1 MANNSRL
8 ARLFDLVPFIFKHQ
22 GISITELAEKFQIS
36 VEQLEKDLW
45 LLYMCGLPGQTPLE
59 LMEFE
64 FEDGYVSVRNA
75 DELKSPRSL
84 TQIELAS
91 LVIGLEILSSQGI
104 AGAAQLK
111 SKLASKLATEISYQP
126 AKSDLYLPEIS
137 QAIQQNKVLSIVY
150 NGKAREVI
158 PFETYTEDRNS
169 YLRAFCKS
177 AKERR
182 TFKISRI
189 ESLIITDSQEL
200 APNLV
205 PSNETPNSTQIT
217 THREKRLV
225 REVLGNSERID
236 YFSGDWLISETM
248 ALAGAVELMDSH
260 LRAQILARVKASQA
274 LYLE

>member
-1 MANNSRL
+1 MANSRL
-8 ARLFDLVPFIFKHQ
+8 ARLFDLVPFIVKHQ
-22 GISITELAEKFQIS
+22 GIPIAELAEKFQIS

-91 LVIGLEILSSQGI
+91 LVIGLEILISQGI
-104 AGAAQLK
+104 SGAEQLK
-111 SKLASKLATEISYQP
+111 NKLAAKLSTEISYQP

-137 QAIQQNKVLSIVY
+137 QAIQQNKVLSIIY

-158 PFETYTEDRNS
+158 PFETYTEDRTS

-177 AKERR
+177 AEDRR
-182 TFKISRI
+182 TFKISKI
-189 ESLIITDSQEL
+189 ESLKITDNQEL

-205 PSNETPNSTQIT
+205 PSNETPKT
-217 THREKRLV
+217 TKIATHKEKRLV
-225 REVLGNSERID
+225 REALGNSEQID
-236 YFSGDWLISETM
+236 YFSVEWLISETM
-248 ALAGAVELMDSH
+248 ALAGAVELLDPQ
-260 LRAQILARVKASQA
+260 LRAQILARVKASQS

>member
-1 MANNSRL
+1 MANSRL
-8 ARLFDLVPFIFKHQ
+8 ARLFDLVPFIVKHQ
-22 GISITELAEKFQIS
+22 GIPIAELAEKFQIS

-75 DELKSPRSL
+75 DELKAPRSL

-91 LVIGLEILSSQGI
+91 LVIGLEILVSQGI
-104 AGAAQLK
+104 SGAEQLK
-111 SKLASKLATEISYQP
+111 NKLASKLSTEISYQP
-126 AKSDLYLPEIS
+126 AKSDLYLPEIA
-137 QAIQQNKVLSIVY
+137 QAIQQNRVLSIIY

-158 PFETYTEDRNS
+158 PFETYTEDRTS

-177 AKERR
+177 AEDRR
-182 TFKISRI
+182 TFKISKI
-189 ESLIITDSQEL
+189 ESLKITDNQEL

-205 PSNETPNSTQIT
+205 PSNETPKT
-217 THREKRLV
+217 TKIATHKEKRLV
-225 REVLGNSERID
+225 REALGNSEQID
-236 YFSGDWLISETM
+236 YFSVEWLISETM
-248 ALAGAVELMDSH
+248 ALAGAVELEDPQ
-260 LRAQILARVKASQA
+260 LRAQILARVKASQS

>member
-1 MANNSRL
+1 MANSRL
-8 ARLFDLVPFIFKHQ
+8 ARLFDLVPFIVKHQ
-22 GISITELAEKFQIS
+22 GIPIAELAEKFQIS

-91 LVIGLEILSSQGI
+91 LVIGLEILISQGI
-104 AGAAQLK
+104 SGAEQLK
-111 SKLASKLATEISYQP
+111 NKLASKLSTEISYQP
-126 AKSDLYLPEIS
+126 AKSDLYLPEIA
-137 QAIQQNKVLSIVY
+137 QAIQQNKVLSITY

-158 PFETYTEDRNS
+158 PFETYTEDRTS

-177 AKERR
+177 AEDRR
-182 TFKISRI
+182 TFKISKI
-189 ESLIITDSQEL
+189 ESLKITDNQEL

-205 PSNETPNSTQIT
+205 PSNETPKT
-217 THREKRLV
+217 TKIATHKEKRLV
-225 REVLGNSERID
+225 REALGNSEQID
-236 YFSGDWLISETM
+236 YFSVEWIISETM
-248 ALAGAVELMDSH
+248 ALAGAVELEDPQ
-260 LRAQILARVKASQA
+260 LRAQILAQVKASQS

>member
-1 MANNSRL
+1 MANSRL
-8 ARLFDLVPFIFKHQ
+8 ARLFDLVPFIVKHQ
-22 GISITELAEKFQIS
+22 GIPIAELAEKFQIS
-36 VEQLEKDLW
+36 IEQLEKDLW

-91 LVIGLEILSSQGI
+91 LVIGLEILISQGI
-104 AGAAQLK
+104 SGAEQLK
-111 SKLASKLATEISYQP
+111 NKLASKLSTEISYQP

-137 QAIQQNKVLSIVY
+137 QAIQQNKVLSIIY

-158 PFETYTEDRNS
+158 PFETYTEDRTS

-177 AKERR
+177 AEDRR
-182 TFKISRI
+182 TFKISKI
-189 ESLIITDSQEL
+189 ESLKITDNQEL

-205 PSNETPNSTQIT
+205 PSNETPKT
-217 THREKRLV
+217 TKIATHKEKRLV
-225 REVLGNSERID
+225 REALGNSEQID
-236 YFSGDWLISETM
+236 YFSVEWLISETM
-248 ALAGAVELMDSH
+248 AFAGAVELEDPQ
-260 LRAQILARVKASQA
+260 LRAQILARVKASQS

>member
-1 MANNSRL
+1 MANSRL
-8 ARLFDLVPFIFKHQ
+8 ARLFDLVPFIVKHQ
-22 GISITELAEKFQIS
+22 GIPIAELAEKFQIS

-91 LVIGLEILSSQGI
+91 LVIGLEILISQGI
-104 AGAAQLK
+104 SGAEQLK
-111 SKLASKLATEISYQP
+111 NKLASKLSTEISYQP

-137 QAIQQNKVLSIVY
+137 QAIQQNKVLSIIY

-158 PFETYTEDRNS
+158 PFETYTEDRTS

-177 AKERR
+177 AEDRR
-182 TFKISRI
+182 TFKISKI
-189 ESLIITDSQEL
+189 ESLEITDNQEL

-205 PSNETPNSTQIT
+205 PSNETPKT
-217 THREKRLV
+217 TKIATHKEKRLV
-225 REVLGNSERID
+225 REALGNSEQID
-236 YFSGDWLISETM
+236 YFSVEWLISETM
-248 ALAGAVELMDSH
+248 ALAGAVELEDPQ
-260 LRAQILARVKASQA
+260 LRAQILARVKASQS

>member
-1 MANNSRL
+1 MANSRL
-8 ARLFDLVPFIFKHQ
+8 ARLFDLVPFIVKHQ
-22 GISITELAEKFQIS
+22 GIPIAELAEKFQIS

-75 DELKSPRSL
+75 DELKAPRSL

-91 LVIGLEILSSQGI
+91 LVIGLEILISQGI
-104 AGAAQLK
+104 SGAEQLK
-111 SKLASKLATEISYQP
+111 NKLASKLSTEISYQP

-137 QAIQQNKVLSIVY
+137 QAIQQNKVLSIIY

-158 PFETYTEDRNS
+158 PFETYTEDRTS

-177 AKERR
+177 AEDRR
-182 TFKISRI
+182 TFKISKI
-189 ESLIITDSQEL
+189 ESLKITDNQEL

-205 PSNETPNSTQIT
+205 PSNETPKT
-217 THREKRLV
+217 TKIATHKEKRLV
-225 REVLGNSERID
+225 REALGNSEQID
-236 YFSGDWLISETM
+236 YFSVEWLISETM
-248 ALAGAVELMDSH
+248 ALAGAVELEDPQ
-260 LRAQILARVKASQA
+260 LRAQILARVKASQS

>member
-1 MANNSRL
+1 
-8 ARLFDLVPFIFKHQ
+8 
-22 GISITELAEKFQIS
+22 
-36 VEQLEKDLW
+36 
-45 LLYMCGLPGQTPLE
+45 MCGLPGQTPLE

-91 LVIGLEILSSQGI
+91 LVIGLEILISQGI
-104 AGAAQLK
+104 SGAEQLK
-111 SKLASKLATEISYQP
+111 NKLAAKLSTEISYQP

-137 QAIQQNKVLSIVY
+137 QAIQQNKVLSIIY

-158 PFETYTEDRNS
+158 PFETYTEDRTS

-177 AKERR
+177 AEDRR
-182 TFKISRI
+182 TFKISKI
-189 ESLIITDSQEL
+189 ESLKITDNQEL

-205 PSNETPNSTQIT
+205 PSNETPKT
-217 THREKRLV
+217 TKIATHKEKRLV
-225 REVLGNSERID
+225 REVLGNSEQID
-236 YFSGDWLISETM
+236 YFSVEWLISETM
-248 ALAGAVELMDSH
+248 ALAGAVELLDPQ
-260 LRAQILARVKASQA
+260 LRAQILARVKASQS

>member
-1 MANNSRL
+1 MANSRL
-8 ARLFDLVPFIFKHQ
+8 ARLFDLVPFIVKHQ
-22 GISITELAEKFQIS
+22 GIPIAELAEKFQIS

-91 LVIGLEILSSQGI
+91 LLIGLEILISQGI
-104 AGAAQLK
+104 SGAEQLK
-111 SKLASKLATEISYQP
+111 NKLAAKLSTEISYQP

-137 QAIQQNKVLSIVY
+137 QAIQQNKVLSIIY

-158 PFETYTEDRNS
+158 PFETYTEDRTS

-177 AKERR
+177 AEDRR
-182 TFKISRI
+182 TFKISKI
-189 ESLIITDSQEL
+189 ESLKITDNQEL

-205 PSNETPNSTQIT
+205 PSNETPKT
-217 THREKRLV
+217 TKIATHKEKRLV
-225 REVLGNSERID
+225 REALGNSEQID
-236 YFSGDWLISETM
+236 YFSVEWLISETM
-248 ALAGAVELMDSH
+248 AFAGAVELEDPQ
-260 LRAQILARVKASQA
+260 LRAQILARVKASQS

>member
-1 MANNSRL
+1 MANSRL
-8 ARLFDLVPFIFKHQ
+8 ARLFDLVPFIVKHQ
-22 GISITELAEKFQIS
+22 GIPIAELAEKFQIS

-75 DELKSPRSL
+75 DELKAPRSL

-91 LVIGLEILSSQGI
+91 LVIGLEILISQGI
-104 AGAAQLK
+104 SGAEQLK
-111 SKLASKLATEISYQP
+111 NKLASKLSTEISYQP
-126 AKSDLYLPEIS
+126 AKSDLYLPEIA
-137 QAIQQNKVLSIVY
+137 QAIQQNKVLSIIY

-158 PFETYTEDRNS
+158 PFETYTEDRTS

-177 AKERR
+177 AEDRR
-182 TFKISRI
+182 TFKISKI
-189 ESLIITDSQEL
+189 ESLKITDNQEL

-205 PSNETPNSTQIT
+205 PSNETPKT
-217 THREKRLV
+217 TKIATHKEKRLV
-225 REVLGNSERID
+225 REALGNSEQID
-236 YFSGDWLISETM
+236 YFSVEWLISETM
-248 ALAGAVELMDSH
+248 ALAGAVELEDPQ
-260 LRAQILARVKASQA
+260 LRAQILARVKASQS

>member
-1 MANNSRL
+1 MANSRL
-8 ARLFDLVPFIFKHQ
+8 ARLFDLVPFIVKHQ
-22 GISITELAEKFQIS
+22 GIPIAELAEKFQIS

-91 LVIGLEILSSQGI
+91 LVIGLEILISQGI
-104 AGAAQLK
+104 SGAEQLK
-111 SKLASKLATEISYQP
+111 NKLASKLSTEISYQP
-126 AKSDLYLPEIS
+126 AKSDLYLPEIA
-137 QAIQQNKVLSIVY
+137 QAIQQNRVLSIIY

-158 PFETYTEDRNS
+158 PFETYTEDRTS

-177 AKERR
+177 AEDRR
-182 TFKISRI
+182 TFKISKI
-189 ESLIITDSQEL
+189 ESLKITDNQEL

-205 PSNETPNSTQIT
+205 PSNETPKT
-217 THREKRLV
+217 TKIATHKEKRLV
-225 REVLGNSERID
+225 REALGNSEQID
-236 YFSGDWLISETM
+236 YFSVEWLISETM
-248 ALAGAVELMDSH
+248 ALAGAVELEDPQ
-260 LRAQILARVKASQA
+260 LRAQILARVKASQS

>member
-1 MANNSRL
+1 MANSRL
-8 ARLFDLVPFIFKHQ
+8 ARLFDLVPFIVKHQ
-22 GISITELAEKFQIS
+22 GIPIAELAEKFQIS

-91 LVIGLEILSSQGI
+91 LVIGLEILISQGI
-104 AGAAQLK
+104 SGAEQLK
-111 SKLASKLATEISYQP
+111 NKLASKLSTEISYQP
-126 AKSDLYLPEIS
+126 AKSDLYLPEIA
-137 QAIQQNKVLSIVY
+137 QAIQQNKVLSIIY

-158 PFETYTEDRNS
+158 PFETYTEDRTS

-177 AKERR
+177 AEDRR
-182 TFKISRI
+182 TFKISKI
-189 ESLIITDSQEL
+189 ESLKITDNQEL

-205 PSNETPNSTQIT
+205 PSNETPKT
-217 THREKRLV
+217 TKIATHKEKRLV
-225 REVLGNSERID
+225 REALGNSEQID
-236 YFSGDWLISETM
+236 YFSVEWIISETM
-248 ALAGAVELMDSH
+248 ALAGAVELEDPQ
-260 LRAQILARVKASQA
+260 LRAQILARVKASQS

>member
-1 MANNSRL
+1 MANSRL
-8 ARLFDLVPFIFKHQ
+8 ARLFDLVPFIVKHQ
-22 GISITELAEKFQIS
+22 GIPIAELAEKFQIS

-75 DELKSPRSL
+75 DELKAPRSL

-91 LVIGLEILSSQGI
+91 LVIGLEILISQGI
-104 AGAAQLK
+104 SGAEQLK
-111 SKLASKLATEISYQP
+111 NKLASKLSTEISYQP
-126 AKSDLYLPEIS
+126 AKSDLYLPEIA
-137 QAIQQNKVLSIVY
+137 QAIQQNKVLSIIY

-158 PFETYTEDRNS
+158 PFETYTEDRTS

-177 AKERR
+177 AEDRR
-182 TFKISRI
+182 TFKISKI
-189 ESLIITDSQEL
+189 ESLKITDNQEL

-205 PSNETPNSTQIT
+205 PSNETPKT
-217 THREKRLV
+217 TKIATHKEKRLV
-225 REVLGNSERID
+225 REALGNSEQID
-236 YFSGDWLISETM
+236 YFSVEWIISETM
-248 ALAGAVELMDSH
+248 ALAGAVELEDPQ
-260 LRAQILARVKASQA
+260 LRAQILARVKASQS

>member
-1 MANNSRL
+1 MANSRL
-8 ARLFDLVPFIFKHQ
+8 ARLFDLVPFIVKHQ
-22 GISITELAEKFQIS
+22 GIPIAELAEKFQIS

-91 LVIGLEILSSQGI
+91 LLIGLEILISQGI
-104 AGAAQLK
+104 SGAEQLK
-111 SKLASKLATEISYQP
+111 NKLASKLSTEISYQP

-137 QAIQQNKVLSIVY
+137 QAIQQNKVLSIIY

-158 PFETYTEDRNS
+158 PFETYTEDRTS

-177 AKERR
+177 AEDRR
-182 TFKISRI
+182 TFKISKI
-189 ESLIITDSQEL
+189 ESLKITDNQEL

-205 PSNETPNSTQIT
+205 PSNETPKT
-217 THREKRLV
+217 TKIATHKEKRLV
-225 REVLGNSERID
+225 REVLGNSEQID
-236 YFSGDWLISETM
+236 YFSVEWLISETM
-248 ALAGAVELMDSH
+248 AFAGAVELEDPQ
-260 LRAQILARVKASQA
+260 LRAQILARVKASQS

>member
-1 MANNSRL
+1 MANSRL
-8 ARLFDLVPFIFKHQ
+8 ARLFDLVPFIVKHQ
-22 GISITELAEKFQIS
+22 GIPIAELAEKFQIS

-75 DELKSPRSL
+75 DELKAPRSL

-91 LVIGLEILSSQGI
+91 LVIGLEILVSQGI
-104 AGAAQLK
+104 SGAEQLK
-111 SKLASKLATEISYQP
+111 NKLASKLSTEISYQP
-126 AKSDLYLPEIS
+126 AKSDLYLPEIA
-137 QAIQQNKVLSIVY
+137 QAIQQNKVLSITY

-158 PFETYTEDRNS
+158 PFETYTEDRTS

-177 AKERR
+177 AEDRR
-182 TFKISRI
+182 TFKISKI
-189 ESLIITDSQEL
+189 ESLKITDNQEL

-205 PSNETPNSTQIT
+205 PSNETPKT
-217 THREKRLV
+217 TKIATHKEKRLV
-225 REVLGNSERID
+225 REALGNSEQID
-236 YFSGDWLISETM
+236 YFSVEWLISETM
-248 ALAGAVELMDSH
+248 ALAGAVELEDPQ
-260 LRAQILARVKASQA
+260 LRAQILARVKASQS

>member
-1 MANNSRL
+1 MANSRL
-8 ARLFDLVPFIFKHQ
+8 ARLFDLVPFIVKHQ
-22 GISITELAEKFQIS
+22 GIPIAELAEKFQIS

-91 LVIGLEILSSQGI
+91 LVIGLEILISQGI
-104 AGAAQLK
+104 SGAEQLK
-111 SKLASKLATEISYQP
+111 NKLASKLSTEISYQP
-126 AKSDLYLPEIS
+126 AKSDLYLPEIA
-137 QAIQQNKVLSIVY
+137 QAIQQNKVLSITY

-158 PFETYTEDRNS
+158 PFETYTEDRTS

-177 AKERR
+177 AEDRR
-182 TFKISRI
+182 TFKISKI
-189 ESLIITDSQEL
+189 ESLKITDNQEL

-205 PSNETPNSTQIT
+205 PSNETPKT
-217 THREKRLV
+217 TKIATHKEKRLV
-225 REVLGNSERID
+225 REVLGNSEQID
-236 YFSGDWLISETM
+236 YFSVEWLISETM
-248 ALAGAVELMDSH
+248 ALAGAVELEDPQ
-260 LRAQILARVKASQA
+260 LRAQILARVKASQS

>member
-1 MANNSRL
+1 MANSRL
-8 ARLFDLVPFIFKHQ
+8 ARLFDLVPFIVKHQ
-22 GISITELAEKFQIS
+22 GIPIAELAEKFQIS

-91 LVIGLEILSSQGI
+91 LVIGLEILISQGI
-104 AGAAQLK
+104 SGAEQLK
-111 SKLASKLATEISYQP
+111 NKLASKLSTEISYQP

-137 QAIQQNKVLSIVY
+137 QAIQQNKVLSIIY

-158 PFETYTEDRNS
+158 PFETYTEDRTS

-177 AKERR
+177 AEDRR
-182 TFKISRI
+182 TFKIPKI
-189 ESLIITDSQEL
+189 ESLKITDNQEL

-205 PSNETPNSTQIT
+205 PSNETPKT
-217 THREKRLV
+217 TKIATHKEKRLV
-225 REVLGNSERID
+225 REALGNSEQID
-236 YFSGDWLISETM
+236 YFSVEWLISETM
-248 ALAGAVELMDSH
+248 ALAGAVELEDPQ
-260 LRAQILARVKASQA
+260 LRAQILARVKASQS

>member
-1 MANNSRL
+1 MANSRL
-8 ARLFDLVPFIFKHQ
+8 VRLFDLVPFIVKHQ
-22 GISITELAEKFQIS
+22 GIPIAELAEKFQIS

-91 LVIGLEILSSQGI
+91 LVIGLEILVSQGI
-104 AGAAQLK
+104 SGAEQLK
-111 SKLASKLATEISYQP
+111 NKLASKLSTEISYQP

-137 QAIQQNKVLSIVY
+137 QAIQQNKVLSIIY

-158 PFETYTEDRNS
+158 PFETYTEDRTS

-177 AKERR
+177 AEDRR
-182 TFKISRI
+182 TFKISKI
-189 ESLIITDSQEL
+189 ESLKITDNQEL

-205 PSNETPNSTQIT
+205 PSNETPKT
-217 THREKRLV
+217 TKIATHKEKRLV
-225 REVLGNSERID
+225 REALGNSEQID
-236 YFSGDWLISETM
+236 YFSVEWLISETM
-248 ALAGAVELMDSH
+248 ALAGAVELEDPQ
-260 LRAQILARVKASQA
+260 LRAQILARVKASQS

>member
-1 MANNSRL
+1 MANSRL
-8 ARLFDLVPFIFKHQ
+8 ARLFDLVPFIVKHQ
-22 GISITELAEKFQIS
+22 GIPIAELAEKFQIS

-91 LVIGLEILSSQGI
+91 LVIGLEILISQGFS
-104 AGAAQLK
+104 GAEQLK
-111 SKLASKLATEISYQP
+111 NKLASKLSTEISYQP

-137 QAIQQNKVLSIVY
+137 QAIQQNKVLSIIY

-158 PFETYTEDRNS
+158 PFETYTEDRTS

-177 AKERR
+177 AEDRR
-182 TFKISRI
+182 TFKISKI
-189 ESLIITDSQEL
+189 ESLEITDNQEL

-205 PSNETPNSTQIT
+205 PSNETPKT
-217 THREKRLV
+217 TKIATHKEKRLV
-225 REVLGNSERID
+225 REALGNSEQID
-236 YFSGDWLISETM
+236 YFSVEWLISETM
-248 ALAGAVELMDSH
+248 ALAGAVELEDPQ
-260 LRAQILARVKASQA
+260 LRAQILARVKASQS

>member
-1 MANNSRL
+1 MANSRL
-8 ARLFDLVPFIFKHQ
+8 ARLFDLVPFIVKHQ
-22 GISITELAEKFQIS
+22 GIPIAELAEKFQIS

-91 LVIGLEILSSQGI
+91 LLIGLEILISQGI
-104 AGAAQLK
+104 SGAEQLK
-111 SKLASKLATEISYQP
+111 NKLASKLSTEISYQP

-137 QAIQQNKVLSIVY
+137 QAIQQNKVLSIIY

-158 PFETYTEDRNS
+158 PFETYTEDRTS

-177 AKERR
+177 AEDRR
-182 TFKISRI
+182 TFKISKI
-189 ESLIITDSQEL
+189 ESLKITDNQEL

-205 PSNETPNSTQIT
+205 PSNETPKT
-217 THREKRLV
+217 TKIATHKEKRLV
-225 REVLGNSERID
+225 REALGNSEQID
-236 YFSGDWLISETM
+236 YFSVEWIISETM
-248 ALAGAVELMDSH
+248 ALAGAVELEDPQ
-260 LRAQILARVKASQA
+260 LRAQILARVKASQS

>member
-1 MANNSRL
+1 MANSRL
-8 ARLFDLVPFIFKHQ
+8 ARLFDLVPFIVKHQ
-22 GISITELAEKFQIS
+22 GIPIAQLAEKFQIS

-59 LMEFE
+59 LMEFQ

-91 LVIGLEILSSQGI
+91 LVIGLEILISQGI
-104 AGAAQLK
+104 AGAESLK
-111 SKLASKLATEISYQP
+111 NKLTSKLGTEISYQP
-126 AKSDLYLPEIS
+126 ARSDLYLSEIS
-137 QAIQQNKVLSIVY
+137 QAIQQNRVLSIVY
-150 NGKAREVI
+150 NGKSREVI
-158 PFETYTEDRNS
+158 PFETYTEERSS
-169 YLRAFCKS
+169 YLRAFCKN
-177 AKERR
+177 AQDRR

-189 ESLIITDSQEL
+189 ESLAITEKHEL

-205 PSNETPNSTQIT
+205 PSNETPKSTKIS

-225 REVLGNSERID
+225 REILGNSEQVD
-236 YFSGDWLISETM
+236 YYSGEWLISETM
-248 ALAGAVELMDSH
+248 ALAGAVELQDPH
-260 LRAQILARVKASQA
+260 LRAQILTRIKASQS

>member
-1 MANNSRL
+1 MANSRL
-8 ARLFDLVPFIFKHQ
+8 ARLFDLVPFIVKHQ
-22 GISITELAEKFQIS
+22 GIPIAELAEKFQIS

-91 LVIGLEILSSQGI
+91 LVIGLEILVSQGI
-104 AGAAQLK
+104 SGAEQLK
-111 SKLASKLATEISYQP
+111 NKLASKLSTEISYQP
-126 AKSDLYLPEIS
+126 AKSDLYLPEIA
-137 QAIQQNKVLSIVY
+137 QAIQQNRVLSIIY

-158 PFETYTEDRNS
+158 PFETYTEDRTS

-177 AKERR
+177 AEDRR
-182 TFKISRI
+182 TFKISKI
-189 ESLIITDSQEL
+189 ESLKITDNQEL

-205 PSNETPNSTQIT
+205 PSNETPKT
-217 THREKRLV
+217 TKIATHKEKRLV
-225 REVLGNSERID
+225 REALGNSEQID
-236 YFSGDWLISETM
+236 YFSVEWLISETM
-248 ALAGAVELMDSH
+248 ALAGAVELEDPQ
-260 LRAQILARVKASQA
+260 LRAQILARVKASQS

>member
-1 MANNSRL
+1 MANSRL
-8 ARLFDLVPFIFKHQ
+8 ARLFDLVPFIVKHQ
-22 GISITELAEKFQIS
+22 GIPIAELAEKFQIS

-75 DELKSPRSL
+75 DELKAPRSL

-91 LVIGLEILSSQGI
+91 LVIGLEILVSQGI
-104 AGAAQLK
+104 SGAEQLK
-111 SKLASKLATEISYQP
+111 NKLASKLSTEISYQP
-126 AKSDLYLPEIS
+126 AKSDLYLPEIA
-137 QAIQQNKVLSIVY
+137 QAIQQNRVLSIIY

-158 PFETYTEDRNS
+158 PFETYTEDRTS

-177 AKERR
+177 AEDRR
-182 TFKISRI
+182 TFKISKI
-189 ESLIITDSQEL
+189 ESLKITDNQEL

-205 PSNETPNSTQIT
+205 PSNETPKT
-217 THREKRLV
+217 TKIATHKEKRLV
-225 REVLGNSERID
+225 REALGNSEQID
-236 YFSGDWLISETM
+236 YFSVEWLISETM
-248 ALAGAVELMDSH
+248 ALAGAVELEDPQ
-260 LRAQILARVKASQA
+260 LRAQILTRVKASQS

>member
-1 MANNSRL
+1 MANSRL
-8 ARLFDLVPFIFKHQ
+8 ARLFDLVPFIVKHQ
-22 GISITELAEKFQIS
+22 GIPIAELAEKFQIS

-75 DELKSPRSL
+75 DELKAPRSL

-91 LVIGLEILSSQGI
+91 LVIGLEILISQGI
-104 AGAAQLK
+104 SGAEQLK
-111 SKLASKLATEISYQP
+111 NKLASKLSTEISYQP
-126 AKSDLYLPEIS
+126 AKSDLYLPEIA
-137 QAIQQNKVLSIVY
+137 QAIQQNKVLSITY

-158 PFETYTEDRNS
+158 PFETYTEDRTS

-177 AKERR
+177 AEDRR
-182 TFKISRI
+182 TFKISKI
-189 ESLIITDSQEL
+189 ESLKITDNQEL

-205 PSNETPNSTQIT
+205 PSNETPKT
-217 THREKRLV
+217 TKIATHKEKRLV
-225 REVLGNSERID
+225 REALGNSEQID
-236 YFSGDWLISETM
+236 YFSVEWIISETM
-248 ALAGAVELMDSH
+248 ALAGAVELEDPQ
-260 LRAQILARVKASQA
+260 LRAQILARVKASQS

>member
-1 MANNSRL
+1 MANSRL
-8 ARLFDLVPFIFKHQ
+8 ARLFDLVPFIVKHQ
-22 GISITELAEKFQIS
+22 GIPIAELAEKFQIS

-75 DELKSPRSL
+75 DELKAPRSL

-91 LVIGLEILSSQGI
+91 LVIGLEILVSQGI
-104 AGAAQLK
+104 SGAEQLK
-111 SKLASKLATEISYQP
+111 NKLASKLSTEISYQP
-126 AKSDLYLPEIS
+126 AKSDLYLPEIA
-137 QAIQQNKVLSIVY
+137 QAIQQNKVLSIIY

-158 PFETYTEDRNS
+158 PFETYTEDRTS

-177 AKERR
+177 AEDRR
-182 TFKISRI
+182 TFKISKI
-189 ESLIITDSQEL
+189 ESLKITDNQEL

-205 PSNETPNSTQIT
+205 PSNETPKT
-217 THREKRLV
+217 TKIATHKEKRLV
-225 REVLGNSERID
+225 REALGNSEQID
-236 YFSGDWLISETM
+236 YFSVEWLISETM
-248 ALAGAVELMDSH
+248 ALAGAVELEDPQ
-260 LRAQILARVKASQA
+260 LRAQILARVKASQS

>member
-1 MANNSRL
+1 MANSRL
-8 ARLFDLVPFIFKHQ
+8 ARLFDLVPFIVKHQ
-22 GISITELAEKFQIS
+22 GIPIAELAEKFQIS

-91 LVIGLEILSSQGI
+91 LVIGLEILISQGI
-104 AGAAQLK
+104 SGAEQLK
-111 SKLASKLATEISYQP
+111 NKLASKLSTEISYQP

-137 QAIQQNKVLSIVY
+137 QAIQQNKVLSITY

-158 PFETYTEDRNS
+158 PFETYTEDRTS

-177 AKERR
+177 AEDRR
-182 TFKISRI
+182 TFKISKI
-189 ESLIITDSQEL
+189 ESLKITDNQEL

-205 PSNETPNSTQIT
+205 PSNETPKT
-217 THREKRLV
+217 TKIATHKEKRLV
-225 REVLGNSERID
+225 REALGTSEQID
-236 YFSGDWLISETM
+236 YFSVEWLISETM
-248 ALAGAVELMDSH
+248 ALAGAVELEDPQ
-260 LRAQILARVKASQA
+260 LRAQILARVKASQS

>member
-1 MANNSRL
+1 MANSRL
-8 ARLFDLVPFIFKHQ
+8 ARLFDLVPFIVKHQ
-22 GISITELAEKFQIS
+22 GIPIAELAEKFQIS

-91 LVIGLEILSSQGI
+91 LVIGLEILISQGI
-104 AGAAQLK
+104 SGAEQLK
-111 SKLASKLATEISYQP
+111 NKLASKLSTEISYQP
-126 AKSDLYLPEIS
+126 AKSDLYLPEIA
-137 QAIQQNKVLSIVY
+137 QAIQQNKVLSIIY

-158 PFETYTEDRNS
+158 PFEAYTEDRTS

-177 AKERR
+177 AEDRR
-182 TFKISRI
+182 TFKISKI
-189 ESLIITDSQEL
+189 ESLKITDNQEL

-205 PSNETPNSTQIT
+205 PSNETPKT
-217 THREKRLV
+217 TKIATHKEKRLV
-225 REVLGNSERID
+225 REALGNSEQID
-236 YFSGDWLISETM
+236 YFSVEWLISETM
-248 ALAGAVELMDSH
+248 ALAGAVELEDPQ
-260 LRAQILARVKASQA
+260 LRAQILARVKASQS

>member
-1 MANNSRL
+1 MANSRL
-8 ARLFDLVPFIFKHQ
+8 ARLFDLVPFIVKHQ
-22 GISITELAEKFQIS
+22 GIPIAELAEKFQIS

-75 DELKSPRSL
+75 DELKAPRSL

-91 LVIGLEILSSQGI
+91 LVIGLEILISQGI
-104 AGAAQLK
+104 SGAEQLK
-111 SKLASKLATEISYQP
+111 NKLASKLSTEISYQP

-137 QAIQQNKVLSIVY
+137 QAIQQNKVLSITY

-158 PFETYTEDRNS
+158 PFETYTEDRTS

-177 AKERR
+177 AEDRR
-182 TFKISRI
+182 TFKISKI
-189 ESLIITDSQEL
+189 ESLKITDNQEL

-205 PSNETPNSTQIT
+205 PSNETPKT
-217 THREKRLV
+217 TKIATHKEKRLV
-225 REVLGNSERID
+225 REALGNSEQID
-236 YFSGDWLISETM
+236 YFSVEWLISETM
-248 ALAGAVELMDSH
+248 ALAGAVELEDPQ
-260 LRAQILARVKASQA
+260 LRAQILARVKASQS

>member
-1 MANNSRL
+1 MANSRL
-8 ARLFDLVPFIFKHQ
+8 ARLFDLVPFIVKHQ
-22 GISITELAEKFQIS
+22 GIPIAELAEKFQIS

-75 DELKSPRSL
+75 DELKAPRSL

-91 LVIGLEILSSQGI
+91 LVIGLEILVSQGI
-104 AGAAQLK
+104 SGAEQLK
-111 SKLASKLATEISYQP
+111 NKLASKLSTEISYQP

-137 QAIQQNKVLSIVY
+137 QAIQQNKVLSIIY

-158 PFETYTEDRNS
+158 PFETYTEDRTS

-177 AKERR
+177 AEDRR
-182 TFKISRI
+182 TFKISKI
-189 ESLIITDSQEL
+189 ESLKITDNQEL

-205 PSNETPNSTQIT
+205 PSNETPKT
-217 THREKRLV
+217 TKIATHKEKRLV
-225 REVLGNSERID
+225 REALGNSEQID
-236 YFSGDWLISETM
+236 YFSVEWLISETM
-248 ALAGAVELMDSH
+248 ALAGAVELEDPQ
-260 LRAQILARVKASQA
+260 LRAQILARVKASQS

>member
-1 MANNSRL
+1 MDNSRL
-8 ARLFDLVPFIFKHQ
+8 ARLFDLVPFIVKHQ
-22 GISITELAEKFQIS
+22 GIPIAELAEKFQIS

-75 DELKSPRSL
+75 DELKAPRSL

-91 LVIGLEILSSQGI
+91 LVIGLEILVSQGI
-104 AGAAQLK
+104 SGAEQLK
-111 SKLASKLATEISYQP
+111 NKLASKLSTEISYQP
-126 AKSDLYLPEIS
+126 AKSDLYLPEIA
-137 QAIQQNKVLSIVY
+137 QAIQQNRVLSIIY

-158 PFETYTEDRNS
+158 PFETYTEDRTS

-177 AKERR
+177 AEDRR
-182 TFKISRI
+182 TFKISKI
-189 ESLIITDSQEL
+189 ESLKITDNQEL

-205 PSNETPNSTQIT
+205 PSNETPKT
-217 THREKRLV
+217 TKIATHKEKRLV
-225 REVLGNSERID
+225 REALGNSEQID
-236 YFSGDWLISETM
+236 YFSVEWLISETM
-248 ALAGAVELMDSH
+248 ALAGAVELEDPQ
-260 LRAQILARVKASQA
+260 LRAQILARVKASQS

>member
-1 MANNSRL
+1 MANSRL
-8 ARLFDLVPFIFKHQ
+8 ARLFDLVPFIVKHQ
-22 GISITELAEKFQIS
+22 GIPIAELAEKFQIS

-91 LVIGLEILSSQGI
+91 LVIGLEILISQGI
-104 AGAAQLK
+104 SGAEQLK
-111 SKLASKLATEISYQP
+111 NKLASKLSTEISYQP

-137 QAIQQNKVLSIVY
+137 QAIQQNKVLSIIY

-158 PFETYTEDRNS
+158 PFETYTEDRTS

-177 AKERR
+177 AEDRR
-182 TFKISRI
+182 TFKISKI
-189 ESLIITDSQEL
+189 ESLKITDNQEL

-205 PSNETPNSTQIT
+205 PSNETPKT
-217 THREKRLV
+217 TKIATHKEKRLV
-225 REVLGNSERID
+225 REALGNSEQID
-236 YFSGDWLISETM
+236 YFSVEWLISETM
-248 ALAGAVELMDSH
+248 ALAGAVELLDPQ
-260 LRAQILARVKASQA
+260 LRAQILARVKASQS

>member
-1 MANNSRL
+1 MANSRL
-8 ARLFDLVPFIFKHQ
+8 ARLFDLVPFIVKHQ
-22 GISITELAEKFQIS
+22 GIPIAELAEKFQIS

-91 LVIGLEILSSQGI
+91 LVIGLEILISQGI
-104 AGAAQLK
+104 SGAEQLK
-111 SKLASKLATEISYQP
+111 NKLASKLSTEISYQP

-137 QAIQQNKVLSIVY
+137 QAIQQNKVLSIIY

-158 PFETYTEDRNS
+158 PFETYTEDRTS

-177 AKERR
+177 AEDRR
-182 TFKISRI
+182 TFKISKI
-189 ESLIITDSQEL
+189 ESLKITDNQEL

-205 PSNETPNSTQIT
+205 PSNETPKT
-217 THREKRLV
+217 TKIATHKEKRLV
-225 REVLGNSERID
+225 REALGNSEQID
-236 YFSGDWLISETM
+236 YFSVEWLISETM
-248 ALAGAVELMDSH
+248 ALAGAVELEDPQ
-260 LRAQILARVKASQA
+260 LRAQILARVKASQS

>member
-1 MANNSRL
+1 MANSRL
-8 ARLFDLVPFIFKHQ
+8 ARLFDLVPFIVKHQ
-22 GISITELAEKFQIS
+22 GIPIAELAEKFQIS

-91 LVIGLEILSSQGI
+91 LVIGL
-104 AGAAQLK
+104 
-111 SKLASKLATEISYQP
+111 ASKLSTEISYQP
-126 AKSDLYLPEIS
+126 AKSDLYLPEIA
-137 QAIQQNKVLSIVY
+137 QAIQQNKVLSITY

-158 PFETYTEDRNS
+158 PFETYTEDRTS

-177 AKERR
+177 AEDRR
-182 TFKISRI
+182 TFKISKI
-189 ESLIITDSQEL
+189 ESLKITDNQEL

-205 PSNETPNSTQIT
+205 PSNETPKT
-217 THREKRLV
+217 TKIATHKEKRLV
-225 REVLGNSERID
+225 REALGNSEQID
-236 YFSGDWLISETM
+236 YFSVEWLISETM
-248 ALAGAVELMDSH
+248 ALAGAVELEDPQ
-260 LRAQILARVKASQA
+260 LRAQILARVKASQS

>member
-1 MANNSRL
+1 MANSRL
-8 ARLFDLVPFIFKHQ
+8 ARLFDLVPFIVKHQ
-22 GISITELAEKFQIS
+22 GIPIAELAEKFQIS

-75 DELKSPRSL
+75 DELKAPRSL

-91 LVIGLEILSSQGI
+91 LVIGLEILISQGI
-104 AGAAQLK
+104 SGAEQLK
-111 SKLASKLATEISYQP
+111 NKLASKLSTEISYQP
-126 AKSDLYLPEIS
+126 AKSDLYLPEIA
-137 QAIQQNKVLSIVY
+137 QAIQQNKVLSIFY

-158 PFETYTEDRNS
+158 PFETYTEDRTS

-177 AKERR
+177 AEDRR
-182 TFKISRI
+182 TFKISKI
-189 ESLIITDSQEL
+189 ESLKITDNQEL

-205 PSNETPNSTQIT
+205 PSNETPKT
-217 THREKRLV
+217 TKIATHKEKRLV
-225 REVLGNSERID
+225 REALGNSEQID
-236 YFSGDWLISETM
+236 YFSVEWLISETM
-248 ALAGAVELMDSH
+248 ALAGAVELEDPQ
-260 LRAQILARVKASQA
+260 LRAQILARVKASQS